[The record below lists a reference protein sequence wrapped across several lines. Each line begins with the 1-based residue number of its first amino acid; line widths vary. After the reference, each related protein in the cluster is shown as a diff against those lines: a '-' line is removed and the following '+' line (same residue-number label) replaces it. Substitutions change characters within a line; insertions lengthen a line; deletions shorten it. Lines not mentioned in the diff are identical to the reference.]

1 MMRMAQVGP
10 GDYLIDL
17 GSGDGRVVLSAANR
31 GARALGVDLDRHLL
45 GVANE
50 AAKREGVTDRATFRE
65 QNLFETD
72 LAGATVITTYLLPD
86 MNLKLRPK
94 ILALT
99 PGTRVVAHDY
109 HMGDWLP
116 DQRETLEVPE
126 KKVGL
131 EGVSYVY
138 LWHVPA
144 QVAGRWRT
152 EIPVAGRHVAVRVRA
167 GAAVPGRDR
176 ARDRDREPAYAAA
189 DAAAAERRAVLH
201 GGAGPGR
208 PPVRYELQRARRGRR
223 APRHRLRLGKQRA
236 PRGVVRRPARWPG
249 RFHRALNG
257 RSGRPSL
264 QRGIIRAGRN
274 GTGRGPVP
282 FSHPNRIPP
291 ELRVSATPSPA
302 VLALADGTV
311 FRGRSIGATARRSAR
326 WCSTPR

>member
-1 MMRMAQVGP
+1 VSRVACFLAAALVAAAPPASGQKGAGDVVYVPTPQVVVDTMLRIGRVGP

-31 GARALGVDLDRHLL
+31 GARALGVDLDRYLL

-50 AAKREGVTDRATFRE
+50 AAKREGLADRATFRE

-94 ILALT
+94 ILALK

-116 DQRETLEVPE
+116 DLRETLEVPE

-144 QVAGRWRT
+144 QVVGRWRT
-152 EIPVAGRHVAVRVRA
+152 EIPVTGGPTPFEFELEQRFQIVTGRATAIANRPTRLQTPRLR
-167 GAAVPGRDR
+167 G
-176 ARDRDREPAYAAA
+176 
-189 DAAAAERRAVLH
+189 DALSFTVEL
-201 GGAGPGR
+201 GPGR
-208 PPVRYELQRARRGRR
+208 PPVRYDFQGRVDGDELRGAAFVWENNARREAQFAARR
-223 APRHRLRLGKQRA
+223 TAPG
-236 PRGVVRRPARWPG
+236 
-249 RFHRALNG
+249 
-257 RSGRPSL
+257 
-264 QRGIIRAGRN
+264 
-274 GTGRGPVP
+274 
-282 FSHPNRIPP
+282 
-291 ELRVSATPSPA
+291 
-302 VLALADGTV
+302 
-311 FRGRSIGATARRSAR
+311 GATAN
-326 WCSTPR
+326 

>member
-1 MMRMAQVGP
+1 MSGVRWLAAVAALLLAPAFAAEEVPYVQTPQPVVDAMLKLAGVNGR
-10 GDYLIDL
+10 DFLIDL
-17 GSGDGRVVLSAANR
+17 GSGDGRVVVSAASR

-45 GVANE
+45 GVASE
-50 AAKREGVTDRATFRE
+50 AAKREGVADRATFRE

-94 ILALT
+94 ILALK

-152 EIPVAGRHVAVRVRA
+152 EIPVAGRWTPFEFELEQRFQIVTGRA
-167 GAAVPGRDR
+167 SAIASRPTRLQTPRLRG
-176 ARDRDREPAYAAA
+176 
-189 DAAAAERRAVLH
+189 DALSFTVEL
-201 GGAGPGR
+201 GPGR
-208 PPVRYELQRARRGRR
+208 PPVRYEFQGRAAGDELSGTAFVWENNARRE
-223 APRHRLRLGKQRA
+223 
-236 PRGVVRRPARWPG
+236 
-249 RFHRALNG
+249 
-257 RSGRPSL
+257 
-264 QRGIIRAGRN
+264 
-274 GTGRGPVP
+274 VP
-282 FSHPNRIPP
+282 F
-291 ELRVSATPSPA
+291 A
-302 VLALADGTV
+302 
-311 FRGRSIGATARRSAR
+311 ARRVAAAASGA
-326 WCSTPR
+326 S

>member
-1 MMRMAQVGP
+1 MRRVARALLAAALAASAAPAAAQKGAGDVVYVPTPQVVVDTMLRMAQVGP

-17 GSGDGRVVLSAANR
+17 GSGDGRVVVSAATR

-94 ILALT
+94 ILALP

-109 HMGDWLP
+109 HMGDWMP
-116 DQRETLEVPE
+116 DRRETLEVPE

-138 LWHVPA
+138 LWYVPA

-152 EIPVAGRHVAVRVRA
+152 ELPVAGKWTPFEFELEQRFQIVT
-167 GAAVPGRDR
+167 
-176 ARDRDREPAYAAA
+176 ARAAA
-189 DAAAAERRAVLH
+189 IASRPTRVQAPRLRGDALTFGVEL
-201 GGAGPGR
+201 GPGR
-208 PPVRYELQRARRGRR
+208 PPVRYELQGRVDGDELRGTAFVWESNARRE
-223 APRHRLRLGKQRA
+223 
-236 PRGVVRRPARWPG
+236 
-249 RFHRALNG
+249 
-257 RSGRPSL
+257 
-264 QRGIIRAGRN
+264 
-274 GTGRGPVP
+274 VP
-282 FSHPNRIPP
+282 F
-291 ELRVSATPSPA
+291 
-302 VLALADGTV
+302 
-311 FRGRSIGATARRSAR
+311 TARRVGAAVPGTS
-326 WCSTPR
+326 

>member
-1 MMRMAQVGP
+1 MRRTACLPAVVLAAVALATAALPAPAQKGAGDVVYVPTPQVVVDTMLRIAHVGP

-17 GSGDGRVVLSAANR
+17 GSGDGRVVISAARN

-50 AAKREGVTDRATFRE
+50 AAKREGVADRTTFRE

-72 LAGATVITTYLLPD
+72 LSGATVITTYLLPD

-94 ILALT
+94 ILALK

-144 QVAGRWRT
+144 QVAGQWRT
-152 EIPVAGRHVAVRVRA
+152 EIPLAGRATPLEFELEQRFQVVTGRA
-167 GAAVPGRDR
+167 TAIASRPTRLQTPR
-176 ARDRDREPAYAAA
+176 LRS
-189 DAAAAERRAVLH
+189 DALTFGVEL
-201 GGAGPGR
+201 GPGR
-208 PPVRYELQRARRGRR
+208 PPVRYEFHGRVAGDDLRGTVQVWE
-223 APRHRLRLGKQRA
+223 G
-236 PRGVVRRPARWPG
+236 GVRRE
-249 RFHRALNG
+249 
-257 RSGRPSL
+257 
-264 QRGIIRAGRN
+264 
-274 GTGRGPVP
+274 VP
-282 FSHPNRIPP
+282 FAAKRTGP
-291 ELRVSATPSPA
+291 ATP
-302 VLALADGTV
+302 GT
-311 FRGRSIGATARRSAR
+311 S
-326 WCSTPR
+326 

>member
-17 GSGDGRVVLSAANR
+17 GSGDGRVVVSAANR

-50 AAKREGVTDRATFRE
+50 AAKREGVAERATFRE

-94 ILALT
+94 ILALK

-152 EIPVAGRHVAVRVRA
+152 EIPVAGRSTPFEFELEQRFQIVTGRA
-167 GAAVPGRDR
+167 TAIASRPTRLQTPR
-176 ARDRDREPAYAAA
+176 LRS
-189 DAAAAERRAVLH
+189 DALSFTVEL
-201 GGAGPGR
+201 GPGR
-208 PPVRYELQRARRGRR
+208 PPVRYELQGRVEGDELRGTAYVWENNVRREVSFDARRVG
-223 APRHRLRLGKQRA
+223 
-236 PRGVVRRPARWPG
+236 PA
-249 RFHRALNG
+249 A
-257 RSGRPSL
+257 S
-264 QRGIIRAGRN
+264 
-274 GTGRGPVP
+274 
-282 FSHPNRIPP
+282 
-291 ELRVSATPSPA
+291 
-302 VLALADGTV
+302 
-311 FRGRSIGATARRSAR
+311 TAN
-326 WCSTPR
+326 

>member
-1 MMRMAQVGP
+1 VQRVACLLAAALVAAAPAASAQKGVGDVVYVPTPQIVVDTMLRMAQVGP

-50 AAKREGVTDRATFRE
+50 AAKREGVTGRATFRE

-131 EGVSYVY
+131 EGVSFVY

-152 EIPVAGRHVAVRVRA
+152 ELPVAGRHVPFEFELEQRFQVVTGRA
-167 GAAVPGRDR
+167 TAITSRPTRLQTPR
-176 ARDRDREPAYAAA
+176 LRS
-189 DAAAAERRAVLH
+189 DALSFTVEL
-201 GGAGPGR
+201 GPGR
-208 PPVRYELQRARRGRR
+208 PPVRYELQGRVEGDELGGTAFVWENNVRREVPLAARRVG
-223 APRHRLRLGKQRA
+223 
-236 PRGVVRRPARWPG
+236 PA
-249 RFHRALNG
+249 A
-257 RSGRPSL
+257 S
-264 QRGIIRAGRN
+264 
-274 GTGRGPVP
+274 
-282 FSHPNRIPP
+282 
-291 ELRVSATPSPA
+291 
-302 VLALADGTV
+302 
-311 FRGRSIGATARRSAR
+311 TAN
-326 WCSTPR
+326 